1 MSQQVETEP
10 DYVGQSRLNE
20 GTGIAL
26 AEYIDENRDAL
37 EELANG
43 NYPVSRV
50 VQALLDRR
58 DRGEI

>member
-1 MSQQVETEP
+1 MSQQARKTP
-10 DYVGQSRLNE
+10 NSGGQSRPDE
-20 GTGIAL
+20 EPGIGL

-43 NYPVSRV
+43 NYPISRV

>member
-1 MSQQVETEP
+1 MSQQAGHMP
-10 DYVGQSRLNE
+10 DSVRQSRLDE
-20 GTGIAL
+20 DTGMEL
-26 AEYIDENRDAL
+26 GEYIEENRDAL

-43 NYPVSRV
+43 NYPISRV

>member
-1 MSQQVETEP
+1 MSQQAGQTP
-10 DYVGQSRLNE
+10 DSVGQCRPDKEPGVELS
-20 GTGIAL
+20 
-26 AEYIDENRDAL
+26 EYIDENRDAL

-58 DRGEI
+58 DRGDI